1 MSQLIEIKAK
11 SRTGQVITLHVTEIL
26 EIDGQPLNPAADD
39 LRVRMGMLEQRMT
52 RVEQQFQ
59 QEHGN
64 GGQHG

>member
-39 LRVRMGMLEQRMT
+39 LRIRMGALEQR
-52 RVEQQFQ
+52 VAHIE
-59 QEHGN
+59 EEKGN